1 MGIEVLPFHGK
12 SRTTHK
18 DCRTHMNS
26 ALSRKDFLTI
36 GLVGS
41 LGTLSLPAKAQES
54 GKFVALIVGVSTYKF
69 GYQTLNAG
77 GDARKID
84 AALRGLGY
92 AEPFLLSNIVNK
104 GAFVEL
110 LKEVLNGLNPEDTFL
125 FFFAGHGSR
134 RSQKDAAGKVL
145 RDSQGRIREEE
156 YLLFSDTEDSRFSD
170 TALSISELEKELG
183 GCVAQKRLF
192 ILDACRSTTDAT
204 KSRSGKLG
212 FRDDTLK
219 ADYGKFRERLDA
231 VARTK
236 PDDFKGSVAAAILW
250 SCSPGEKSYEDDK
263 GGVFT
268 AQLVSA
274 LTGGVRGVPTATELR
289 QYVLTHMPT
298 GLPGPQTPD
307 LRGTGTVAVSP
318 QPVAERADPEPRPN
332 RDPNPRPDPNPRR
345 GSRLTDYPALK
356 AYIDSLRL
364 IPAGTFQMGG
374 TRYLVEEPVHS
385 VTLSAFRMGA
395 TPVTVSIWKE
405 YCAATGTKLPEAP
418 RWGLLDD
425 HPVVNVSWNDIM
437 GSDGKGGFCAWASDI
452 AGFRLT
458 LPTEAQWEYACRG
471 GQSGLEYPWGNSF
484 DDSKLWCSKPTNRT
498 STAPVTR
505 SSNIFRNAYG
515 LTDMSG
521 NVWQWCSDW
530 YGSYSGSAQNDPTGP
545 SSSSGNDRCLRGGS
559 WIDDRPEYF
568 RCAIRGKDI
577 PFGRLN
583 YLTCGFRLSTG
594 PGSGSDVVDTP
605 VLNTKQQDPSRFALI
620 LANQTYEKFPLTFV
634 DNDASLMAR
643 TLTSLGFKVSTL
655 VDGTVSTMRSKLI
668 ELNKNLSSKPGSI
681 GLVYFSGHGLR
692 VGGEDYFVPVNNGS
706 IVSKSD
712 ARASCLSI
720 ANVLELSQGKQVS
733 NLIAIFDSSR
743 EDPFTSDDAP
753 QNCIGKSDLA
763 IIGQVPFVAFATGVG
778 QTATANGT
786 NSLFTKVL
794 SDELMIAGRTF
805 EDVIIQTGYRVSS
818 LSGGKQR
825 PEYRGTCKQVLSKTL

>member
-1 MGIEVLPFHGK
+1 MGIKVLPFYGK

-26 ALSRKDFLTI
+26 ALSRRDFLSI
-36 GLVGS
+36 SLVGS
-41 LGTLSLPAKAQES
+41 LGTLSIPVKAQES

-92 AEPFLLSNIVNK
+92 AEPFLLSNIVDK
-104 GAFVEL
+104 ATFVKL
-110 LKEVLNGLNPEDTFL
+110 LKDVLNQLNPEDTFL

-170 TALSISELEKELG
+170 TALSISELEKALS

-204 KSRSGKLG
+204 KSRSGKIG
-212 FRDDTLK
+212 FRDDTLM

-274 LTGGVRGVPTATELR
+274 LTGGVRGIPTATELR

-307 LRGTGTVAVSP
+307 LRGSGTVAVSP
-318 QPVAERADPEPRPN
+318 QPVAERPDPEPRPN

-345 GSRLTDYPALK
+345 ANRLTDYPALK
-356 AYIDSLRL
+356 AYVESLRP
-364 IPAGTFQMGG
+364 IPAGTFQMGSSNSDSDQK
-374 TRYLVEEPVHS
+374 PVHS

-395 TPVTVSIWKE
+395 TPVTVAVWKE
-405 YCAATGTKLPEAP
+405 YCAATGTTLPKAP
-418 RWGLLDD
+418 DWGLLDD
-425 HPVVNVSWNDIM
+425 HPVVIVSWNDIM
-437 GSDGKGGFCAWASDI
+437 GVDGNGGFCAWSSAI

-458 LPTEAQWEYACRG
+458 LPTEAQFEYASRG

-484 DDSKLWCSKPTNRT
+484 DDSKLWCSKSTDRT
-498 STAPVTR
+498 STASVTR

-521 NVWQWCSDW
+521 NVWQWCSDL
-530 YGSYSGSAQNDPTGP
+530 YGPYSDGAQNDPSGP
-545 SSSSGNDRCLRGGS
+545 SEGSTDGRCMRGGS
-559 WIDDRPEYF
+559 WDGGLNTAIF
-568 RCAIRGKDI
+568 RCALRNSSF
-577 PFGRLN
+577 PVNRYSYF
-583 YLTCGFRLSTG
+583 GFRLAAG
-594 PGSGSDVVDTP
+594 PS
-605 VLNTKQQDPSRFALI
+605 
-620 LANQTYEKFPLTFV
+620 
-634 DNDASLMAR
+634 
-643 TLTSLGFKVSTL
+643 
-655 VDGTVSTMRSKLI
+655 
-668 ELNKNLSSKPGSI
+668 
-681 GLVYFSGHGLR
+681 
-692 VGGEDYFVPVNNGS
+692 
-706 IVSKSD
+706 
-712 ARASCLSI
+712 
-720 ANVLELSQGKQVS
+720 
-733 NLIAIFDSSR
+733 
-743 EDPFTSDDAP
+743 
-753 QNCIGKSDLA
+753 
-763 IIGQVPFVAFATGVG
+763 
-778 QTATANGT
+778 
-786 NSLFTKVL
+786 
-794 SDELMIAGRTF
+794 
-805 EDVIIQTGYRVSS
+805 
-818 LSGGKQR
+818 
-825 PEYRGTCKQVLSKTL
+825 